1 MNNLDCHPSSLVFI
15 SSEGRISSK
24 VKDALE
30 NDDSVLVLSS
40 LKLWDQF
47 ESNHLV
53 KARLPAGSIQTPPNA
68 EDTFDSLI
76 WAKKSFVKDLTLEDW
91 RPMLEL
97 FNVTKPR
104 STLLKYVGKE
114 ECSPPLSNPLDKSS
128 SSSSVPKSGKFD
140 FGEASKSAEGFI
152 KDHSAKSTLGTNTTI
167 ERLFTSFLKEFYQDS
182 EASIQGVEE
191 EDLPDLLGKFFMSLQ
206 KDDGE
211 QYNAGTIQTYYHG
224 LQRVLLEK
232 RKIDIKLDPKYSLV
246 SKILA
251 KKQKVCVEDGQTPG
265 KHRSFAI
272 PPEVLAKGWSQGA
285 FGDQN
290 PSSLL
295 AAIILHLQAKFGTRS
310 NKELYN
316 VTVGDVVIGP
326 LREDRLPSYL
336 SLNERLTKTR
346 RGLKGQGAR
355 EVCPKIFPSD
365 SDPARCGVRLFMLYQ
380 SKKSPE
386 CQKAKAKMFL
396 NVKNV
401 SKRNWSDVPVWYS
414 SSPVGINNISNIV
427 PKALNAIGIDTKG
440 LRITGTSIRKTAVDG
455 SMGSGMDGSL
465 ASMIHGHTTLAA
477 KTNYMSLDD
486 RTMKAANKVLH
497 NVITGE
503 RAKGDSFHSIFEQ
516 ERIKEANTVELI
528 KKKEASAE
536 DGKKDLPKQNLSPS
550 SSDSSYSEE
559 RLSKKDLL
567 RENQKLLKSLSEMKE
582 NLNNLQT
589 SFHSSAALNFHSS
602 AALNFHPSALNFHPS
617 AAPNFHPSAAPNFH
631 PSAAPNFHPSA
642 APNFHPSGASNFH
655 PSPANI
661 QQNFQPG

>member
-1 MNNLDCHPSSLVFI
+1 MAN
-15 SSEGRISSK
+15 E
-24 VKDALE
+24 
-30 NDDSVLVLSS
+30 DSVLVLSS

-47 ESNHLV
+47 KSDHVL
-53 KARLPAGSIQTPPNA
+53 KASLPDGSIQTPPNA

-76 WAKKSFVKDLTLEDW
+76 WSKKSFVKDLTLDDW
-91 RPMLEL
+91 RPMVDL

-104 STLLKYVGKE
+104 STLLKYVSTE
-114 ECSPPLSNPLDKSS
+114 ECPPPLPDPLDQSS

-140 FGEASKSAEGFI
+140 FSEASKSAEGFI
-152 KDHSAKSTLGTNTTI
+152 KDNSAKSTLGSNTTI
-167 ERLFTSFLKEFYQDS
+167 ERLFTSFLKEFYQNS
-182 EASIQGVEE
+182 EASIQSVEE
-191 EDLPDLLGKFFMSLQ
+191 EALPDLLGKFFMSLQ

-211 QYNAGTIQTYYHG
+211 QYNAGTIQTYYHA

-232 RKIDIKLDPKYSLV
+232 KKIDIKLDSKYSLV

-251 KKQKVCVEDGQTPG
+251 KKQKVCVENGQTPG

-272 PPEVLAKGWSQGA
+272 PQEVLAKGWSQ
-285 FGDQN
+285 N
-290 PSSLL
+290 PAALL
-295 AAIILHLQAKFGTRS
+295 AATVLHLQAKWGTRS

-316 VTVGDVVIGP
+316 ITVGDVIIGP
-326 LREDRLPSYL
+326 PREDGLPSFL
-336 SLNERLTKTR
+336 SLHERLTKTR

-365 SDPARCGVRLFMLYQ
+365 SDPSRCGVRLFMLYQ

-386 CQKAKAKMFL
+386 CQEAKSKMFL

-401 SKRNWSDVPVWYS
+401 SKRDWSDVPVWYS
-414 SSPVGINNISNIV
+414 SSPVGINSISDIV

-465 ASMIHGHTTLAA
+465 ASMIHGHATLAA

-503 RAKGDSFHSIFEQ
+503 KAQGDSFDTIIEQ
-516 ERIKEANTVELI
+516 ERIKEADTVELI
-528 KKKEASAE
+528 KKKEASAV
-536 DGKKDLPKQNLSPS
+536 DGKKDSPKRNLSPS
-550 SSDSSYSEE
+550 SSDSSSSEE
-559 RLSKKDLL
+559 RLSKNDLL
-567 RENQKLLKSLSEMKE
+567 RENRKLLKSLSEMKE
-582 NLNNLQT
+582 NLSTLQT
-589 SFHSSAALNFHSS
+589 SFNSS
-602 AALNFHPSALNFHPS
+602 AALNFHPSAPLNFYPSAPLNFHPSAPLNFHPS
-617 AAPNFHPSAAPNFH
+617 AAPNFHPFAASNFH
-631 PSAAPNFHPSA
+631 PP
-642 APNFHPSGASNFH
+642 GASNFH
-655 PSPANI
+655 PSPANL